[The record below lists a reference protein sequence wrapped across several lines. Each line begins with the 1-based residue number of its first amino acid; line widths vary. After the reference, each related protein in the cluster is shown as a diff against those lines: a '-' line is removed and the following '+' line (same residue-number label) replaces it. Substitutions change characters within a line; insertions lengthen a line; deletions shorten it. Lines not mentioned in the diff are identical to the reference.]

1 MESPKMYFSR
11 RYKNL
16 TTVGLQTSLS
26 QGSQYSA
33 ENRNLQKTGSTL
45 SHANVFAPKQCLCQ
59 KEAMGMESLK
69 MYCSRRCKNLNYLC
83 GTANDPISCK
93 PV

>member
-1 MESPKMYFSR
+1 MYFSR

-83 GTANDPISCK
+83 ETAYDPISSE